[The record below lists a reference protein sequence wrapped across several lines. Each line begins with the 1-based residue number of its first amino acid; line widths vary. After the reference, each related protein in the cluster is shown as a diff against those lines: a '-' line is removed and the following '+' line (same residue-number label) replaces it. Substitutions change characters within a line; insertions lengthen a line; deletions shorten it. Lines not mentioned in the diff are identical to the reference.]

1 MNHPQESRE
10 ALQQQREELVER
22 IDAIKRDYAS
32 GLDQDMEEQAQQLE
46 NAEVLEAL
54 LKQAYDELA
63 VIDSKLDKLYNK

>member
-1 MNHPQESRE
+1 MVNQEESRE
-10 ALQQQREELVER
+10 DLQRQRDELLER

-63 VIDSKLDKLYNK
+63 VIDRKLNEFNR

>member
-1 MNHPQESRE
+1 MANQEESRDD
-10 ALQQQREELVER
+10 LQRQRDELLDR

-63 VIDSKLDKLYNK
+63 VIDRKLEEFNR

>member
-1 MNHPQESRE
+1 MSYADENRE
-10 ALQQQREELVER
+10 ALQQQREELLQR
-22 IDAIKRDYAS
+22 IDDIKRDYTS

-63 VIDSKLDKLYNK
+63 MIDSKLAQLDE

>member
-1 MNHPQESRE
+1 MANQEESRE
-10 ALQQQREELVER
+10 DLQRQRDELLDR

-63 VIDSKLDKLYNK
+63 VIDRKLEEFNR

>member
-1 MNHPQESRE
+1 MVNQEESRE
-10 ALQQQREELVER
+10 DLQRQRDELLDR

-63 VIDSKLDKLYNK
+63 VIDRKLNR